1 MARGVQALGTPCR
14 SGCSGH
20 HHGARRHPVL
30 TPLAATRHAVRVR
43 ARQFMTPT
51 RVALLTVGDPGRV
64 TGGYLFHRRL
74 ADRASEYG
82 AEMRFVSIPDL
93 PLPWATA
100 TGPAWL
106 RARATRT
113 TDVLVLDSIA
123 ASAAAPWLGRVRAPI
138 VGMLH
143 QPPGG
148 IDAPHFQRRFRS
160 PFDRHAYRACSVLM
174 VASDWLAVELVSAGL
189 SADRIRIV
197 EPGKD
202 LDVAAS
208 AETGEREIGDVD
220 RAELRRGRMMAA
232 LCVANWLPRKGI
244 LELLDA
250 VAGLPDDVVT
260 LHLVGDTAT
269 RGRYASRVHE
279 RIDRT
284 DLRQRVVVRG
294 LIQPAEV
301 HEMYRTVDAF
311 VLPSFEEPF
320 GTVWGEAMAAGLPVV
335 GWQAGNL
342 PFLADHGRD
351 GVLVPVGDV
360 AALGVA
366 IEWLARDPA
375 IRERLGRA
383 AYLRAVARPTWD
395 ETAARFFA
403 IIEEVLSEHRKHAPR
418 SGPGPL

>member
-1 MARGVQALGTPCR
+1 VHRDVNE
-14 SGCSGH
+14 
-20 HHGARRHPVL
+20 
-30 TPLAATRHAVRVR
+30 
-43 ARQFMTPT
+43 PT
-51 RVALLTVGDPGRV
+51 RITLLTVGDPSRV

-74 ADRASEYG
+74 ADRASDYG

-106 RARATRT
+106 RAPATRT
-113 TDVLVLDSIA
+113 ADVLVLDSIA
-123 ASAAAPWLGRVRAPI
+123 ASAAALWLGQVRAPI

-148 IDAPHFQRRFRS
+148 IDEPHFQRQFRS
-160 PFDRHAYRACSVLM
+160 PFDRHAYRACTVLM
-174 VASDWLAVELVSAGL
+174 VASDWLAVELVAAGL
-189 SADRIRIV
+189 AVDRIRIV

-202 LDVAAS
+202 LDVAAG
-208 AETGEREIGDVD
+208 AGTGERDIGDVD
-220 RAELRRGRMMAA
+220 RARLRRGRLIAA

-269 RGRYASRVHE
+269 RGRYASRVHG
-279 RIDRT
+279 RIDRV
-284 DLRQRVVVRG
+284 DLRQRVVVHG
-294 LIQPAEV
+294 LIQPAAV

-360 AALGVA
+360 PALAGA
-366 IEWLARDPA
+366 IESLARDPA
-375 IRERLGRA
+375 LRERIGHAAGVRA
-383 AYLRAVARPTWD
+383 AARPTWD
-395 ETAARFFA
+395 ETAARFFGV
-403 IIEEVLSEHRKHAPR
+403 IEEVLSARRKHAPR
-418 SGPGPL
+418 PGPGS